1 MYAAIASSIG
11 NCVTTERKCGWFYAQ
26 HESTQDNHWHS
37 ETNIWFPRWMLI
49 FNEIQ
54 VNFNECRR
62 LSWFAQCR
70 RYWGVNP
77 FYYCAIHIEANGE
90 FSCWLRC
97 VVRFYDFAAI
107 IKSHQFENRIS
118 IETLCRW
125 CDSILERFL
134 WCLVSLWRGFSGR
147 TVKRKVIHHGYVSQ
161 RLNWREQKKIQF
173 RRKTYVVS
181 SFQLKIYRF
190 RGYFNRNGAQ
200 R

>member
-1 MYAAIASSIG
+1 M
-11 NCVTTERKCGWFYAQ
+11 TTERKCGWFYAQ

-62 LSWFAQCR
+62 LSWLHNVEDIEGESILLLC
-70 RYWGVNP
+70 NP
-77 FYYCAIHIEANGE
+77 HRSKWWNFILVALC
-90 FSCWLRC
+90 C

-134 WCLVSLWRGFSGR
+134 WCLVSLWMGFSGR
-147 TVKRKVIHHGYVSQ
+147 TVKKSDSPRLRVSKAQ
-161 RLNWREQKKIQF
+161 LKRKKITISQ
-173 RRKTYVVS
+173 KTYVARR
-181 SFQLKIYRF
+181 FQLKIYRF

>member
-1 MYAAIASSIG
+1 
-11 NCVTTERKCGWFYAQ
+11 
-26 HESTQDNHWHS
+26 
-37 ETNIWFPRWMLI
+37 MLI

-62 LSWFAQCR
+62 LSWLHNVEDIEGESILLLC
-70 RYWGVNP
+70 NP
-77 FYYCAIHIEANGE
+77 HRSKWWNFILVALC
-90 FSCWLRC
+90 C

-134 WCLVSLWRGFSGR
+134 WCLVSLWMGFSGR
-147 TVKRKVIHHGYVSQ
+147 TVKRKVIHHGYVSR
-161 RLNWREQKKIQF
+161 RLNWREKKITISQ
-173 RRKTYVVS
+173 KTYVVS